1 MDSHIH
7 LSLANHE
14 WCVTNS
20 ECLLMRSV
28 ESVQGPP
35 DMMTCKHAES
45 SQAVSEMDAI
55 KPRLKEEIINYQID
69 SNSTNLMDVN
79 DLPNLSRELRELFVL
94 LFKTAKTKL
103 ETEKTRVCE
112 QIDSDARSKNNEK
125 RTDRV
130 PISSKID
137 EIRNSKGVNSK
148 KETNEGLLCTSV
160 LNSEATDKTKV
171 KSGSLSQTSSGKNVK
186 IHDQQKKTF
195 VKMAEPRGSLDNTN
209 SEKESIANLPVQKSG
224 QANDGDCGS
233 QYSQDMECDSD
244 IEIILEETSHKK
256 TTDKLPQ
263 PNVNEKFVSLN
274 SPEQDLFVD
283 QRPTHVVHR
292 VRFALDTKPSP
303 PR

>member
-28 ESVQGPP
+28 ESVHGPL
-35 DMMTCKHAES
+35 DVMTCKHAES
-45 SQAVSEMDAI
+45 SQALSEMDAI
-55 KPRLKEEIINYQID
+55 KPRLKEEITDYQID
-69 SNSTNLMDVN
+69 SNGTNLIDVN

-94 LFKTAKTKL
+94 LFKTAKKKL
-103 ETEKTRVCE
+103 ETEKTRVYE
-112 QIDSDARSKNNEK
+112 QIDFDSRSNKNEK
-125 RTDRV
+125 RIDRV

-148 KETNEGLLCTSV
+148 KETNKGLSTSV

-171 KSGSLSQTSSGKNVK
+171 KSGSLSQTSSKKNVK

-195 VKMAEPRGSLDNTN
+195 VKMVEPRGSLNNTN
-209 SEKESIANLPVQKSG
+209 LERDSIAKLPVQKAG
-224 QANDGDCGS
+224 QANEGDRDS
-233 QYSQDMECDSD
+233 QHSQDMECDSD
-244 IEIILEETSHKK
+244 IELILEETSHKK

-263 PNVNEKFVSLN
+263 PNVKEKLVSLN
-274 SPEQDLFVD
+274 SEQKLFVD
-283 QRPTHVVHR
+283 QQPTHGVHR
-292 VRFALDTKPSP
+292 VRFALDTKPSSP
-303 PR
+303 